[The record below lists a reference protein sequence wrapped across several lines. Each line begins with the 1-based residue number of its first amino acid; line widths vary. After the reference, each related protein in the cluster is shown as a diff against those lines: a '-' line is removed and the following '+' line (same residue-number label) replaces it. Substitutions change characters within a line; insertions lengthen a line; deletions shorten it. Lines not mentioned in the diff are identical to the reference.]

1 MAHLL
6 PDDKSKILHRLEDMI
21 TNIDEIHTDPVV
33 ETCRNVIIFDG
44 MALVNAIRKSGD
56 IETCSDLANS
66 FINMLINKSRGF
78 HEVRLVFDRYVE
90 NSLKEQMRVKRTHG
104 KSTYYHVT
112 DSTLIRYIS
121 LKEFLSDIRT
131 KGELCEY
138 LADKVLQPSKSSK
151 NMSGVLFVT
160 DGTRT
165 RGNIDVTEDLQ
176 NHNQEEAD
184 TLILLHA
191 LSLDKRANV
200 VVESPDTDV
209 FLLMISMYH
218 LLPPNISFKTGKG
231 DKTREID
238 IGLVCQALG
247 EKHALALLGFHALTG
262 TDVSG
267 KFAGRTK
274 EFCFKIF
281 LSCEDDILHALAILG
296 TQQDL
301 PTEIYET
308 LERFVCLLYKSK
320 KYSNVSDLRWHL
332 YSNRQAEAESLPPTR
347 GSLELHIM
355 RANFVTMVWKKANE
369 SIVSFPSACDFG
381 WETGVSGRLIPIRC
395 KMPPA
400 PEAITNLIKC
410 GYRGC
415 TRNCSCRKNKLSCT
429 EICNCF
435 ASGCNNEFTKLPDD
449 ALVDDDDEY

>member
-1 MAHLL
+1 MAQ
-6 PDDKSKILHRLEDMI
+6 EQ
-21 TNIDEIHTDPVV
+21 
-33 ETCRNVIIFDG
+33 G
-44 MALVNAIRKSGD
+44 GGD
-56 IETCSDLANS
+56 
-66 FINMLINKSRGF
+66 
-78 HEVRLVFDRYVE
+78 
-90 NSLKEQMRVKRTHG
+90 
-104 KSTYYHVT
+104 
-112 DSTLIRYIS
+112 
-121 LKEFLSDIRT
+121 
-131 KGELCEY
+131 
-138 LADKVLQPSKSSK
+138 
-151 NMSGVLFVT
+151 
-160 DGTRT
+160 
-165 RGNIDVTEDLQ
+165 IDVTKNLQ

-191 LSLDKRANV
+191 LSLDKMEKV

-231 DKTREID
+231 EKTRDIY

-281 LSCEDDILHALAILG
+281 LSCEDDILHELSTLG
-296 TQQDL
+296 TQQEL

-308 LERFVCLLYKSK
+308 ENTK
-320 KYSNVSDLRWHL
+320 KYSNVCDLRWHL

-369 SIVSFPSACDFG
+369 RIASFPSACNFG
-381 WETGVSGRLIPIRC
+381 WETGKSGRLIPIRC

-400 PEAITNLIKC
+400 PEAVINLIKC
-410 GYRGC
+410 GCRGS

-429 EICNCF
+429 EICNCLE
-435 ASGCNNEFTKLPDD
+435 SGCNNEFTKILAD
-449 ALVDDDDEY
+449 ALVDDDCEYLINLSA